1 MIKKSKPTIA
11 FICIENSCRSQ
22 IAEAFANML
31 NQETYEIISGGS
43 QPSSEVN
50 SNAVKLM
57 AELGYDMSLH
67 KPKSINNLEQVEVE
81 ILVSMGCGEACPNL
95 YSKRKID
102 WEIPDPKKMSL
113 DEFREIRDSIKGKV
127 ESLFEELLKN

>member
-1 MIKKSKPTIA
+1 
-11 FICIENSCRSQ
+11 
-22 IAEAFANML
+22 
-31 NQETYEIISGGS
+31 
-43 QPSSEVN
+43 
-50 SNAVKLM
+50 
-57 AELGYDMSLH
+57 
-67 KPKSINNLEQVEVE
+67 
-81 ILVSMGCGEACPNL
+81 L